1 MSHRAWGF
9 QKKKIAQRLEA
20 LARRSGA
27 NARIKHGNVKNG
39 AMNFAARGWIFKTK
53 EGGISGRSGGTPGSG
68 ACTPYWINDDFVLE
82 EVRTVGGE
90 AIEVTVYHVGKTGVE
105 HDPKAYILAKEVSG
119 LPVVDTVFCDDE
131 DSSSGS

>member
-1 MSHRAWGF
+1 MAVQKWGF
-9 QKKKIAQRLEA
+9 QKREIAERLKQLAQR
-20 LARRSGA
+20 SSPTS
-27 NARIKHGNVKNG
+27 RIKYGNVKNG
-39 AMNFAARGWIFKTK
+39 AMEFAARGWIFKTK

-90 AIEVTVYHVGKTGVE
+90 AIEVTVYHVGTTGVE